1 VVASYGHKGNG
12 ITDAELTVAGRQLTR
27 GTKFHVDLVPEDMS
41 DRIVSVTE
49 RGLTTT
55 VDNIEH
61 IESQSLYGIAVV
73 RVFLQPTANIQQ
85 GTAQITAISQTQLIS
100 DSAEA
105 IAWGNAA
112 AAHPCR

>member
-1 VVASYGHKGNG
+1 MVASCGLDGNG
-12 ITDAELTVAGRQLTR
+12 ITDAELTAAGRQLTR

-73 RVFLQPTANIQQ
+73 RVFL
-85 GTAQITAISQTQLIS
+85 
-100 DSAEA
+100 
-105 IAWGNAA
+105 
-112 AAHPCR
+112 